1 MSPPCTGFYQE
12 RIKEFEASF
21 NDVELIDQTLYGL
34 YGDMVDTLDDDS
46 WLRLYA
52 GYRKIR
58 KLELEEMKLA
68 VASGIGMILNEIF
81 KEKDNGTS

>member
-1 MSPPCTGFYQE
+1 M
-12 RIKEFEASF
+12 
-21 NDVELIDQTLYGL
+21 IDQTLNQVYGQH
-34 YGDMVDTLDDDS
+34 VDSLDDDS

-68 VASGIGMILNEIF
+68 VASGIAIVLKEIF
-81 KEKDNGTS
+81 KDKNNGTS

>member
-1 MSPPCTGFYQE
+1 M
-12 RIKEFEASF
+12 
-21 NDVELIDQTLYGL
+21 IDQTLHQVYGQH
-34 YGDMVDTLDDDS
+34 VDSLDDDS

-68 VASGIGMILNEIF
+68 VASGIAIVLKEIF
-81 KEKDNGTS
+81 KDKNNGTS